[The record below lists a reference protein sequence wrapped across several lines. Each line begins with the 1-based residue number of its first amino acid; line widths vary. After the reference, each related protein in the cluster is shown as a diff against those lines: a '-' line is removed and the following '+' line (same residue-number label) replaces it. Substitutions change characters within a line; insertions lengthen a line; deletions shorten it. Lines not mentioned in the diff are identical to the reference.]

1 MRSGP
6 PTASSVSRRSSGS
19 APTRTRPNA
28 PGAAVSAEVAKV
40 AGMAISNPDKVWW
53 PDEGISKSD
62 IARFYDGIWS
72 HLSPWMRDRP
82 LTAERC
88 PDGVLGPCFYRK
100 DFPEHW
106 QPAGPR
112 LVVRA
117 ASTGK
122 DVRYIAGGARAT
134 LIGMVNLGCIAI
146 HVMTS
151 AAKTIHEVDWLAFDM
166 DPPETFANAAPAGLA
181 LRKLLEEVKLSSYPK
196 TSGSKGLHLFV
207 PLRAGVTQ
215 QEATAVAMA
224 LGGELA
230 RRGPKPVTVEV
241 AKAKPGGPVFADA
254 MRNAFGQTIVAPYS
268 VRRRPH
274 APVSTPL
281 AWDEV
286 SPRLDPATFNVR
298 TFERRLASADPWS
311 DFWRRRQ
318 ALPKTLVG

>member
-1 MRSGP
+1 M
-6 PTASSVSRRSSGS
+6 
-19 APTRTRPNA
+19 
-28 PGAAVSAEVAKV
+28 SAEAITV
-40 AGMAISNPDKVWW
+40 AGVDISNPDKVWW
-53 PDEGISKSD
+53 PDEGITKSD
-62 IARFYDGIWS
+62 VARFYDGIWS
-72 HLSPWMRDRP
+72 HVSPWMRDRP

-88 PDGVLGPCFYRK
+88 PDGILGPCFYRK

-122 DVRYIAGGARAT
+122 DVRYIIGGSRAT
-134 LIGMVNLGCIAI
+134 LVGMVNLGCIAI
-146 HVMTS
+146 HVMAS
-151 AAKTIHEVDWLAFDM
+151 HAKTIDEVDWLAFDM
-166 DPPETFANAAPAGLA
+166 DPPESFADAALAGLA

-230 RRGPKPVTVEV
+230 RREPKLVTVEFS
-241 AKAKPGGPVFADA
+241 KAKRGGRVFADA

-268 VRRRPH
+268 VRNRPH
-274 APVSTPL
+274 AAISTPL

-286 SPRLDPATFNVR
+286 SPRLDPATFNMR
-298 TFERRLASADPWS
+298 TFEKRLAGSDPWA
-311 DFWRRRQ
+311 DFWRHKQ
-318 ALPKTLVG
+318 GLPKKLAG

>member
-1 MRSGP
+1 M
-6 PTASSVSRRSSGS
+6 S
-19 APTRTRPNA
+19 AD
-28 PGAAVSAEVAKV
+28 AVKI
-40 AGMAISNPDKVWW
+40 AGVAISNPDKVWW
-53 PDEGISKSD
+53 PDEGITKAD
-62 IARFYDGIWS
+62 VARFYDGIWS
-72 HLSPWMRDRP
+72 HVSPWMRDRP

-88 PDGVLGPCFYRK
+88 PDGMLGPCFYRK

-122 DVRYIAGGARAT
+122 DVRYIIGGSRAT
-134 LIGMVNLGCIAI
+134 LVGMVNLGCIAI

-151 AAKTIHEVDWLAFDM
+151 HAKTIHEVDWLAFDM
-166 DPPETFANAAPAGLA
+166 DPPESFANAALAGLA

-224 LGGELA
+224 LGEELA
-230 RRGPKPVTVEV
+230 RREPKLVTVEFS
-241 AKAKPGGPVFADA
+241 KAKRAGRVFADA

-268 VRRRPH
+268 VRNRPH
-274 APVSTPL
+274 AAISTPL

-286 SPRLDPATFNVR
+286 SPRLHPATFNLR
-298 TFERRLASADPWS
+298 NFEKRLAGSDPWA
-311 DFWRRRQ
+311 DFWRRKQ
-318 ALPKTLVG
+318 ALPKKLAG

>member
-1 MRSGP
+1 MSDEAI
-6 PTASSVSRRSSGS
+6 T
-19 APTRTRPNA
+19 
-28 PGAAVSAEVAKV
+28 V
-40 AGMAISNPDKVWW
+40 AGVAISNPDKVWW
-53 PDEGISKSD
+53 PDEGITKAD
-62 IARFYDGIWS
+62 VARFYDGIWS
-72 HLSPWMRDRP
+72 HVSPWMRDRP

-88 PDGVLGPCFYRK
+88 PDGILGPCFYRK

-122 DVRYIAGGARAT
+122 DVRYIIGGSRAT
-134 LIGMVNLGCIAI
+134 LVGMVNLGCIAI
-146 HVMTS
+146 HVMAS
-151 AAKTIHEVDWLAFDM
+151 HAKTIDEVDWLAFDM
-166 DPPETFANAAPAGLA
+166 DPPESFANAALAGLA

-224 LGGELA
+224 LGEELA
-230 RRGPKPVTVEV
+230 RREPKLVTVEFS
-241 AKAKPGGPVFADA
+241 KAKRGGRVFADA

-268 VRRRPH
+268 VRNRPH
-274 APVSTPL
+274 AAISTPL

-286 SPRLDPATFNVR
+286 SPRLDPATLNMR
-298 TFERRLASADPWS
+298 TFEKRLAGSDPWA
-311 DFWRRRQ
+311 DFWRHKQ
-318 ALPKTLVG
+318 GLPKKLAG

>member
-1 MRSGP
+1 M
-6 PTASSVSRRSSGS
+6 
-19 APTRTRPNA
+19 
-28 PGAAVSAEVAKV
+28 SAEAITV
-40 AGMAISNPDKVWW
+40 AGVDISNPDKVWW
-53 PDEGISKSD
+53 PDEGITKSD
-62 IARFYDGIWS
+62 VARFYDGIWS
-72 HLSPWMRDRP
+72 HVSPWMRDRP

-88 PDGVLGPCFYRK
+88 PDGILGPCFYRK

-122 DVRYIAGGARAT
+122 DVRYIIGGSRAT
-134 LIGMVNLGCIAI
+134 LVGMVNLGCIAI

-151 AAKTIHEVDWLAFDM
+151 HAKTIHEVDWLAFDM
-166 DPPETFANAAPAGLA
+166 DPPESFANAALAGLA

-224 LGGELA
+224 LGEELA
-230 RRGPKPVTVEV
+230 RREPKLVTVEFS
-241 AKAKPGGPVFADA
+241 KAKRGGRVFADA

-268 VRRRPH
+268 VRNRPH
-274 APVSTPL
+274 AAISTPL

-286 SPRLDPATFNVR
+286 SPRLDPATFNLR
-298 TFERRLASADPWS
+298 NFEKRLAGSDPWA
-311 DFWRRRQ
+311 DFWRRKQ
-318 ALPKTLVG
+318 ALPKKLAG